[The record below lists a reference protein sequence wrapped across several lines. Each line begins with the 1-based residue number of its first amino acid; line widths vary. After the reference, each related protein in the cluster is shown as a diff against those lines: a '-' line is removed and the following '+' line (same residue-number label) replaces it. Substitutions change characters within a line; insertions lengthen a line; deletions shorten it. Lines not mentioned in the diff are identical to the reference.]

1 VPLGA
6 AIFKTRFNRRKSMTQ
21 LFPTLDFHKFD
32 PFMVGFDDIFKH
44 MEDMSKTIQKS
55 VTYPPYN
62 IKKVKENKYVIE
74 MAVAGFSKSDIEIT
88 LEGDKLV
95 IKGASTEDET
105 DIQNYLFKGIAN
117 RSFNR
122 EFKIADKVE
131 IENAE
136 YTNGM
141 LKIWLSNMVK
151 AQDLIKKIPL
161 VSKD

>member
-1 VPLGA
+1 
-6 AIFKTRFNRRKSMTQ
+6 MTK
-21 LFPTLDFHKFD
+21 LFPSMDFHKFD
-32 PFMVGFDDIFKH
+32 PFMVGFDDIFQQ
-44 MEDMSKTIQKS
+44 MEDMTKNISKA

-74 MAVAGFSKSDIEIT
+74 MAVAGFAKSDIEIT
-88 LEGDKLV
+88 LEGNKLV
-95 IKGASTEDET
+95 IKGASQDDEA

-161 VSKD
+161 VSKDE